1 MGAPHVSPRAKF
13 PARFFRVSRND
24 KILFAH
30 AFLVATLRDSTWLC
44 RVETR
49 QLTPSA
55 KDALISLLD
64 DESGTVRQSLLAHF
78 GQLGEEGREFLQE
91 VAHGPNRVAALA
103 ATWFLR
109 ELKFSDPIAE
119 FRGFIQSMNYE
130 LETGALLLA
139 RTVNPTLDVTA
150 VCAQLDA
157 FAARVRK
164 LMPKAATMRAQARV
178 VNRVLFDEFGLRGN
192 HENYTDPRN
201 SFLDQVLARRVGI
214 PISLSIVYLLVA
226 NRVGLEL
233 EPVGVPGHFLVGG
246 YEPEGPFFIDPFN
259 AGLMLAPDDVF
270 ARIRSLHH
278 TPQLADLAPT
288 PVREVL
294 CRACRN
300 LVNHYSAADDAV
312 HAKLFADFVAEFEA
326 TYERHAS
333 P

>member
-1 MGAPHVSPRAKF
+1 MQ
-13 PARFFRVSRND
+13 
-24 KILFAH
+24 
-30 AFLVATLRDSTWLC
+30 
-44 RVETR
+44 TR
-49 QLTPSA
+49 PLTPA
-55 KDALISLLD
+55 EKDALISLLD
-64 DESGTVRQSLLAHF
+64 DESGAVRQALLTHF
-78 GQLGEEGREFLQE
+78 QQLGDDGRVFLQE
-91 VAHGPNRVAALA
+91 VGRGSNRVAALGA
-103 ATWFLR
+103 AWFLR
-109 ELKFSDPIAE
+109 ELKFSDPVAE

-139 RTVNPTLDVTA
+139 RTVNPALDVTA

-164 LMPKAATMRAQARV
+164 LLPKAATMRTQALV

-201 SFLDQVLARRVGI
+201 SFLDQVLSRRVGI

-226 NRVGLEL
+226 QRVGLEL

-246 YEPEGPFFIDPFN
+246 YEPEGPFFVDPFN
-259 AGLMLAPDDVF
+259 EGLLLSPDDVF
-270 ARIRSLHH
+270 ARIRSLQH

-300 LVNHYSAADDAV
+300 LVNHYAADDDAA
-312 HAKLFADFVAEFEA
+312 HAKLFADFVSEFEA